1 MRRPRFVWASVL
13 ISVVALVS
21 LACEETVGETPTSV
35 TEPTSTVGAP
45 APLATPTQSAPAP
58 PAAQPSTPTA
68 LASTPTTAPA
78 PADPT
83 PTTAVATATS
93 VPATATPA
101 PPSPT
106 PAPSIF
112 PLTIT
117 GSNDKEIVFETPP
130 ERIVAY
136 SSAVVEIL
144 FAIGEGHRVV
154 GTHDFV
160 DYPPEADGI
169 ARVGSAFAV
178 NVEAIVALEPDL
190 VLIFSE
196 GPLADLERAGLNV
209 LYLES
214 RNETIQGVTEKI
226 QLWGRIADNVENAET
241 VAAEFEARV
250 AAIEGKLVDVELGP
264 RVFQDEGSLWT
275 PGPDTLIGDVF
286 ALLKLQSIA
295 HDVTGYV
302 QMSPEQIVERDPEV
316 IIASYGDTISENP
329 AFSAVSAV
337 RDGRVF
343 VPESNALAVAGP
355 RFVDGIEEIARLVYP
370 QLFE

>member
-1 MRRPRFVWASVL
+1 MRRPRFVWVSVL

-68 LASTPTTAPA
+68 LASTPTTA
-78 PADPT
+78 
-83 PTTAVATATS
+83 
-93 VPATATPA
+93 PATATPA

-355 RFVDGIEEIARLVYP
+355 QFVDGIEEIARLVYP